1 MNAKQIVVS
10 SGTLFAIASQQY
22 GDATLWAQLAQA
34 NGLVDPVITGTVTLT
49 IPANPVSTD
58 GILYQ

>member
-1 MNAKQIVVS
+1 MNAKQITVS
-10 SGTLFAIASQQY
+10 GGNLFAIAAAQY
-22 GDATLWAQLAQA
+22 GSALFWAQIAQA

-49 IPANPVSTD
+49 LPASPVSTG